1 MSSMLDQAIIDATAL
16 REAAIKSAEQAV
28 VEKYSTDIKEAVEKL
43 MEENDFEEDK
53 SVDEQIVEADKK
65 GEGYAFVENT
75 ELSDLKQDDLV
86 EIDVKSLF
94 EEVQQEQTEESL
106 TEEFEVTE
114 ELIEQLIEEV
124 MEEEKKPGK
133 VEKKKDAAKKK
144 AELEKAR
151 QEMKRRLDAIE
162 KEMQKAKDEAEK
174 EFKPIPSP
182 TNEGHCEDHARK
194 EGKKDFGF
202 VTEDELEETL
212 EEESS
217 MDKCPKGYKAM
228 KSTDGKI
235 VCVMPVGDARPKG
248 KMEEEINF
256 DFEPVVVGQ
265 TTGFGATRAQQ
276 AEQAMLMDVMLAVEE
291 QNANLETKNESL
303 IKTNSDLNETNQKL
317 KETVKNI
324 AAKFEEIK
332 LMNSKLFYTNQTL
345 MDDSL
350 NERQKGNLVE
360 SINNAQTSE
369 QAKIVYETLK
379 STVGNAITNKQ
390 PESLSE
396 AVGKRSSTSLLL
408 KARKSDDKPKVNESN
423 ILADRMQILAGIK
436 HHKED

>member
-16 REAAIKSAEQAV
+16 REAAIQSAEQAV
-28 VEKYSTDIKEAVEKL
+28 VEKYSTEIKEAVEQL
-43 MEENDFEEDK
+43 MEENDFEENK
-53 SVDEQIVEADKK
+53 TVDEQIVEADEK
-65 GEGYAFVENT
+65 GEGYAFVEDT
-75 ELSDLKQDDLV
+75 ELSDLEQNDLV
-86 EIDVKSLF
+86 DIDVKALF
-94 EEVQQEQTEESL
+94 EEVQQEQL
-106 TEEFEVTE
+106 
-114 ELIEQLIEEV
+114 QEEV
-124 MEEEKKPGK
+124 EIDDELLEED
-133 VEKKKDAAKKK
+133 VEISDEFIDQLVEEIVAEGTDEAAKKK

-151 QEMKRRLDAIE
+151 KEMKKELDKVDQALKKAKEEVE
-162 KEMQKAKDEAEK
+162 KELKG
-174 EFKPIPSP
+174 KPKIF
-182 TNEGHCEDHARK
+182 EE
-194 EGKKDFGF
+194 EI
-202 VTEDELEETL
+202 LEEEDTL
-212 EEESS
+212 EEEIK
-217 MDKCPKGYKAM
+217 MDYA
-228 KSTDGKI
+228 
-235 VCVMPVGDARPKG
+235 PVPEG
-248 KMEEEINF
+248 N
-256 DFEPVVVGQ
+256 
-265 TTGFGATRAQQ
+265 TTAYGATRAQQ
-276 AEQAMLMDVMLAVEE
+276 AEQAMLMDVMLAIEE
-291 QNANLETKNESL
+291 ENAKLEKKNETLVKTGASL
-303 IKTNSDLNETNQKL
+303 KESNQKL

-324 AAKFEEIK
+324 AEKFEEIK

-408 KARKSDDKPKVNESN
+408 KAQKSDDKPKVNESN

>member
-28 VEKYSTDIKEAVEKL
+28 VEKYSTEIKEAVEQL
-43 MEENDFEEDK
+43 MEENDFEENK
-53 SVDEQIVEADKK
+53 TVDEQIVEADKK
-65 GEGYAFVENT
+65 GEGYAFVEDT
-75 ELSDLKQDDLV
+75 ELSDLEQNDLV
-86 EIDVKSLF
+86 DIDVKALF
-94 EEVQQEQTEESL
+94 EEVQQEQLQEEVEIDDEL
-106 TEEFEVTE
+106 LEEDVEISD
-114 ELIEQLIEEV
+114 ELIDQLVEEIMLEGGKV
-124 MEEEKKPGK
+124 QQAKELSDDDEAGDDDIKVKSVSKVVIVKDDDEMEMEE
-133 VEKKKDAAKKK
+133 
-144 AELEKAR
+144 
-151 QEMKRRLDAIE
+151 
-162 KEMQKAKDEAEK
+162 KEEA
-174 EFKPIPSP
+174 
-182 TNEGHCEDHARK
+182 
-194 EGKKDFGF
+194 
-202 VTEDELEETL
+202 L
-212 EEESS
+212 EEEIK
-217 MDKCPKGYKAM
+217 MDYTPA
-228 KSTDGKI
+228 
-235 VCVMPVGDARPKG
+235 P
-248 KMEEEINF
+248 
-256 DFEPVVVGQ
+256 VGQ
-265 TTGFGATRAQQ
+265 TTAYGATRAQQ
-276 AEQAMLMDVMLAVEE
+276 AEQAMLMDVMLAIEE
-291 QNANLETKNESL
+291 ENAKLEKKNETLVKTGASL
-303 IKTNSDLNETNQKL
+303 KESNQKL

-324 AAKFEEIK
+324 AEKFEEIK

-408 KARKSDDKPKVNESN
+408 KAQKSDDKPKVNESN

>member
-16 REAAIKSAEQAV
+16 REAAIQSAEQAV
-28 VEKYSTDIKEAVEKL
+28 VEKYSTEIKEAVEQL
-43 MEENDFEEDK
+43 MEENDFEENK
-53 SVDEQIVEADKK
+53 TVDEQIVEADEK
-65 GEGYAFVENT
+65 GEGYAFVEDT
-75 ELSDLKQDDLV
+75 ELSDLEQNDLV
-86 EIDVKSLF
+86 DIDVKALF
-94 EEVQQEQTEESL
+94 EEVQQEQLQEEVEIDDEL
-106 TEEFEVTE
+106 LEEDVEISE
-114 ELIEQLIEEV
+114 ELIDQLVKEVMAEGSTVEGDEDGDGDVDKDDVKKAVDRVTNKILGKTYEEV
-124 MEEEKKPGK
+124 LDEE
-133 VEKKKDAAKKK
+133 
-144 AELEKAR
+144 
-151 QEMKRRLDAIE
+151 
-162 KEMQKAKDEAEK
+162 
-174 EFKPIPSP
+174 
-182 TNEGHCEDHARK
+182 
-194 EGKKDFGF
+194 
-202 VTEDELEETL
+202 EETL

-217 MDKCPKGYKAM
+217 KDKCPPPYKAM
-228 KSTDGKI
+228 QTTDGKI

-248 KMEEEINF
+248 KMEEEIKM
-256 DFEPVVVGQ
+256 DFEPTPVGQ
-265 TTGFGATRAQQ
+265 TTAFGATRAQQ
-276 AEQAMLMDVMLAVEE
+276 AEQAMLMDVMLAIEE
-291 QNANLETKNESL
+291 ENAKLEKKNETLVKTGASL
-303 IKTNSDLNETNQKL
+303 KESNQKL

-324 AAKFEEIK
+324 AEKFEEIK

-408 KARKSDDKPKVNESN
+408 KAQKSDDKPKVNESN

>member
-53 SVDEQIVEADKK
+53 SVDEQIVEADEK
-65 GEGYAFVENT
+65 GNGYAFVENT

-133 VEKKKDAAKKK
+133 VEDKPCKKEGDYDCDGDVDMDDVDIAVKRHTDKIAKG
-144 AELEKAR
+144 E
-151 QEMKRRLDAIE
+151 
-162 KEMQKAKDEAEK
+162 
-174 EFKPIPSP
+174 
-182 TNEGHCEDHARK
+182 TNEGHCQDHARK

-217 MDKCPKGYKAM
+217 MNKCPKGYKAM

-235 VCVMPVGDARPKG
+235 VCVVPVDDARSKG

-324 AAKFEEIK
+324 AEKFEEIK

-379 STVGNAITNKQ
+379 STVGNATTSKQ

-408 KARKSDDKPKVNESN
+408 KAQKSDDKPKVNESN
-423 ILADRMQILAGIK
+423 ILADRMQALAGIK
-436 HHKED
+436 YHKED

>member
-28 VEKYSTDIKEAVEKL
+28 VEKYSTEIKEAVEQL
-43 MEENDFEEDK
+43 MEENDFEENK
-53 SVDEQIVEADKK
+53 TVDEQIVEADEK
-65 GEGYAFVENT
+65 GEGYAFVEDT
-75 ELSDLKQDDLV
+75 ELSDLEQNDLV
-86 EIDVKSLF
+86 DIDVKALF
-94 EEVQQEQTEESL
+94 EEVQQEQLQEEVEIDDEL
-106 TEEFEVTE
+106 LEEKVEISE
-114 ELIEQLIEEV
+114 ELIDQLVEEIMTEGSEDSITEEKEV
-124 MEEEKKPGK
+124 VEEEK
-133 VEKKKDAAKKK
+133 E
-144 AELEKAR
+144 
-151 QEMKRRLDAIE
+151 
-162 KEMQKAKDEAEK
+162 
-174 EFKPIPSP
+174 
-182 TNEGHCEDHARK
+182 N
-194 EGKKDFGF
+194 
-202 VTEDELEETL
+202 L
-212 EEESS
+212 EEEVLEEEE
-217 MDKCPKGYKAM
+217 AL
-228 KSTDGKI
+228 
-235 VCVMPVGDARPKG
+235 
-248 KMEEEINF
+248 EEEIKM
-256 DFEPVVVGQ
+256 DYKPVPEGQ
-265 TTGFGATRAQQ
+265 TTAFGATRAQQ
-276 AEQAMLMDVMLAVEE
+276 AEQAMLMDVMLAIEE
-291 QNANLETKNESL
+291 ENAKLEKKNETLVKTGASL
-303 IKTNSDLNETNQKL
+303 KESNQKL

-379 STVGNAITNKQ
+379 NTVGNATTSKQ

-408 KARKSDDKPKVNESN
+408 KAQKSDDKPRVNESN